1 MGVHVK
7 ELRRGSFA
15 RGQAARPR
23 GEGVP
28 GRFSRGQEQAPLR
41 GYRADR
47 VVRRGPGPQPARRGA
62 PRPLLHRPG
71 AGRLTAVTHRT

>member
-41 GYRADR
+41 GTAPIGWYAEGQARSR
-47 VVRRGPGPQPARRGA
+47 PAAA
-62 PRPLLHRPG
+62 PRGRFCTG
-71 AGRLTAVTHRT
+71 QERAG